1 MMPGWVISLAG
12 WLGRIA
18 LAAGAALVALWQARR
33 TGQAEAHADTLETV
47 TDVQSRMLDAA
58 GDRPGDRGDL
68 VDRLRDGR
76 F

>member
-1 MMPGWVISLAG
+1 MSLAG

-18 LAAGAALVALWQARR
+18 LAAGAALIALWQARR
-33 TGQAEAHADTLETV
+33 SGRAQARADSLETLA
-47 TDVQSRMLDAA
+47 DVQSRMLDAA
-58 GDRPGDRGDL
+58 RDRPGDRDAL